1 MHELSLATDI
11 LRMVEQAAARE
22 RFLRVGQLHLEAG
35 ALAGVEVEALRF
47 ALDAIAPGTCLQ
59 GAQITIDEPAGRA
72 WCARCNAEVTINT
85 RADPCPQCSGYPVTP
100 TGGDTLRVLDLL
112 VLDEERST
120 PCV

>member
-1 MHELSLATDI
+1 MREQFSHVGH
-11 LRMVEQAAARE
+11 LR
-22 RFLRVGQLHLEAG
+22 LEAG

-47 ALDAIAPGTCLQ
+47 ALDAIVPGTCLE

-72 WCARCNAEVTINT
+72 WCARCCAEVTIAS
-85 RADPCPQCSGYPVTP
+85 RSDPCPQCSGYPVIP

-112 VLDEERST
+112 VLDDERRT